1 MGTCFQMFSNAR
13 QSAYR
18 KSRGQRSLGFSGGL
32 VSLPEPDGGTKYASG
47 GRAGRNERWR
57 ENRAVFADLILTTCP
72 GRVLPWNRFATAAVV
87 YTGGGRVG
95 RDVQE
100 GSERAGER
108 AFCNTTSRI
117 YQTARK
123 RGETHG
129 GGGHWNEAVGSERG
143 GGGGWGVGWGGVSC
157 DRRPVHRHPLWKRV
171 QPPTWTRLQSPR
183 GGPLPRHCLRNS
195 VLEPGHELMPPPAP
209 PNRRKLLV
217 SLQFSNYQP

>member
-1 MGTCFQMFSNAR
+1 MFSNAR

-18 KSRGQRSLGFSGGL
+18 KSRGQRSLGFSGGF

-47 GRAGRNERWR
+47 GQAGRNERWR

-108 AFCNTTSRI
+108 AFCNTSSQI

-143 GGGGWGVGWGGVSC
+143 AGGLVGEG
-157 DRRPVHRHPLWKRV
+157 
-171 QPPTWTRLQSPR
+171 SPAT
-183 GGPLPRHCLRNS
+183 GGPCTDIHFGNEFNPQHGHGYNRPEVGRSLATVYATVCKSRVTSRPQEAPRLTS
-195 VLEPGHELMPPPAP
+195 V
-209 PNRRKLLV
+209 
-217 SLQFSNYQP
+217 

>member
-1 MGTCFQMFSNAR
+1 MGTCFQMFSNAQ

-100 GSERAGER
+100 GSERAGEH
-108 AFCNTTSRI
+108 AFCNTSSRI

-123 RGETHG
+123 RGETHD
-129 GGGHWNEAVGSERG
+129 GGGHCNEAVGSERG
-143 GGGGWGVGWGGVSC
+143 GGLL
-157 DRRPVHRHPLWKRV
+157 RPEARAPTSTLETSSTPNMDKATIAQRWAAPSPLFTQQCARAGS
-171 QPPTWTRLQSPR
+171 RAD
-183 GGPLPRHCLRNS
+183 
-195 VLEPGHELMPPPAP
+195 AP
-209 PNRRKLLV
+209 PNRRKLRV